1 LEKTAGQ
8 KLKWEQGSWSP
19 YSFLLIVGTKGKAL
33 TNFHNSVCRLL
44 PEGDFPNAGGPPQR
58 LPRSGSHEREWVN
71 ACKGGPTPMS
81 NFEHSGPMIEL
92 LLLGNVAALVD
103 GPLEYD
109 PVACKI
115 TNHEEADRMLLRPH
129 RSGWSL

>member
-1 LEKTAGQ
+1 
-8 KLKWEQGSWSP
+8 
-19 YSFLLIVGTKGKAL
+19 VG
-33 TNFHNSVCRLL
+33 
-44 PEGDFPNAGGPPQR
+44 
-58 LPRSGSHEREWVN
+58 

-81 NFEHSGPMIEL
+81 NFEHPGPMIEL

-103 GPLEYD
+103 GPLKFD

-115 TNHEEADRMLLRPH
+115 VNHEEADRMLLHPY